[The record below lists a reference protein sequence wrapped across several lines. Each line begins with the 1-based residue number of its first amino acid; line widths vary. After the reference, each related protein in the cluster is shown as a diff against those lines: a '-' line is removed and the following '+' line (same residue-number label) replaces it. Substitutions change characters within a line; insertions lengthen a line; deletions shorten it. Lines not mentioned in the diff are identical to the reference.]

1 MGHVCHQMKA
11 ARWVV
16 FGGRRAISKS
26 AFDGREL
33 NNKNYEGKALHVLL
47 LCAKAAKLQWRGGQ
61 RIIEDKLRYIIK
73 IAAICTDGR

>member
-1 MGHVCHQMKA
+1 MNA
-11 ARWVV
+11 ARWLLGEDVL
-16 FGGRRAISKS
+16 FPS

-33 NNKNYEGKALHVLL
+33 NNKNYEGKASHVLL
-47 LCAKAAKLQWRGGQ
+47 LRAKAAKLQWRGSQ